1 MSGKRIL
8 VVDDDSLIR
17 SFLHE
22 DLTRRNYEVETA
34 ESVEQALKIMKTGP
48 FDVILS
54 DIRMEKVSGFDFLE
68 ILVRDHP
75 GLLVILMTAYG
86 SVQSAIKAIKMG
98 AFDYLQKPF
107 SGSQVEHVLNKAFEY
122 QRLSDENR
130 VLKKQLSRQDAGF
143 EIKGRT
149 ETMKRILELVE
160 NVAASPTT
168 ILIQGES
175 GTGKELIARAIHT
188 QSDRSD
194 KLFLAKNCAAI
205 PDTLLES
212 ELFGH
217 VKGAYTG
224 AVSERKGI
232 FEEAS
237 GGSLFLDEISE
248 MPLGVQA
255 KLLRVLQ
262 EGEIQ
267 RLGSNKT
274 IPVDVRIIV
283 STNRDLKKEVQAE
296 RFRSDLY
303 YRLNVV
309 PVTLPPLRER
319 AEDIP
324 LLADHFVKRYAER
337 LHRNVFGITEN
348 GYRTLLERQWEGNVR
363 ELENAVERAVLMAD
377 GNQLDEHSFAFM
389 QEEPEA
395 TYPRPEGFSQPLTI
409 REMEKQLILDTLQTQ
424 GGNRTRTAEILA
436 ISIRTL
442 RNKLNEYRRE
452 DPELVEKIG

>member
-1 MSGKRIL
+1 MSSKKIL

-22 DLTRRNYEVETA
+22 DMTRRKYQVETA
-34 ESVEQALKIMKTGP
+34 ESVDQALQIMKSDR
-48 FDVILS
+48 FDVIIS
-54 DIRMEKVSGFDFLE
+54 DIRMDAVSGFDFLE
-68 ILVRDHP
+68 IIMRDHP
-75 GLLVILMTAYG
+75 GLLMILMTAYG

-107 SGSQVEHVLNKAFEY
+107 SGSQVDHVLSKAFEY
-122 QRLSDENR
+122 KRLSTENR
-130 VLKKQLSRQDAGF
+130 VLKKRLSRQDASF

-149 ETMKRILELVE
+149 EGMKRLLDLVQ
-160 NVAASPTT
+160 NIAPTPAT
-168 ILIQGES
+168 VLIQGES
-175 GTGKELIARAIHT
+175 GTGKELIARALHS
-188 QSDRSD
+188 QSDRAD

-224 AVSERKGI
+224 AAHERKGI

-237 GGSLFLDEISE
+237 GGTLFLDEISE
-248 MPLGVQA
+248 MSMNVQA

-283 STNRDLKKEVQAE
+283 STNRDLKKEVQQD
-296 RFRSDLY
+296 RFRSDLF

-309 PVTLPPLRER
+309 PMTLPPLRER
-319 AEDIP
+319 QDDIP
-324 LLADHFVKRYAER
+324 LLADHFVKRYSER
-337 LHRNVFGITEN
+337 LHRNVFDITED
-348 GYRTLLERQWEGNVR
+348 GYNSLMERQWEGNVR
-363 ELENAVERAVLMAD
+363 ELENIVERAVLMTT
-377 GNQLDEHSFAFM
+377 GTHLDAASFQFM
-389 QEEPEA
+389 QDEEPVKPQA
-395 TYPRPEGFSQPLTI
+395 INRTLTI
-409 REMEKQLILDTLQTQ
+409 REMEKQLILETLQKQ

-442 RNKLNEYRRE
+442 RNKLNEYRRD
-452 DPELVEKIG
+452 DPELEEKLN

>member
-1 MSGKRIL
+1 MSSKKIL

-22 DLTRRNYEVETA
+22 DMTRRKYEVETA
-34 ESVEQALKIMKTGP
+34 ESVDQALQIMKSDR
-48 FDVILS
+48 FDVIIS
-54 DIRMEKVSGFDFLE
+54 DIRMEDVSGFDFLE
-68 ILVRDHP
+68 IIMRDHP
-75 GLLVILMTAYG
+75 GLLMILMTAYG

-107 SGSQVEHVLNKAFEY
+107 SGSQVDHVLNKAFEY
-122 QRLSDENR
+122 KRLSNENR

-149 ETMKRILELVE
+149 EGMKRLLEVVQ
-160 NVAASPTT
+160 NIAPTPAT
-168 ILIQGES
+168 VLIQGES
-175 GTGKELIARAIHT
+175 GTGKELIARALHT
-188 QSDRSD
+188 QSDRAE

-224 AVSERKGI
+224 AAHERKGI

-237 GGSLFLDEISE
+237 GGTLFLDEISE
-248 MPLGVQA
+248 MPMNVQA

-283 STNRDLKKEVQAE
+283 STNRDLKKEVQE
-296 RFRSDLY
+296 DRFRSDLF

-309 PVTLPPLRER
+309 PLTLPPLRER
-319 AEDIP
+319 QDDIP
-324 LLADHFVKRYAER
+324 LLADHFVKRYSER
-337 LHRNVFGITEN
+337 LHRNVFDITED
-348 GYRTLLERQWEGNVR
+348 GYNSLLERQWEGNVR
-363 ELENAVERAVLMAD
+363 ELENIVERAVLMTTGTHLNAA
-377 GNQLDEHSFAFM
+377 SFQFM
-389 QEEPEA
+389 QEEETVKPQA
-395 TYPRPEGFSQPLTI
+395 INRTLTI
-409 REMEKQLILDTLQTQ
+409 RQMEKQLILETLQKQ

-442 RNKLNEYRRE
+442 RNKLNEYRRD
-452 DPELVEKIG
+452 DPELEEQLN

>member
-1 MSGKRIL
+1 MSSKKIL

-17 SFLHE
+17 SFLFE
-22 DLTRRNYEVETA
+22 DLTRRKYEVETA
-34 ESVEQALKIMKTGP
+34 ESVEQALQIMKSDH
-48 FDVILS
+48 FDVIIS
-54 DIRMEKVSGFDFLE
+54 DIRMDNVSGFDFLE
-68 ILVRDHP
+68 IIMRDFSD
-75 GLLVILMTAYG
+75 LLVILMTAYG

-107 SGSQVEHVLNKAFEY
+107 SGSQVEHVLNKAFEFH
-122 QRLSDENR
+122 RLSNENR

-149 ETMKRILELVE
+149 ESVKRLLELVR
-160 NVAASPTT
+160 NVAPSPST
-168 ILIQGES
+168 ILILGES
-175 GTGKELIARAIHT
+175 GTGKELIARALHT

-217 VKGAYTG
+217 VKGAFTG
-224 AVSERKGI
+224 AVTERKGI

-237 GGSLFLDEISE
+237 GGTLFLDEISE

-283 STNRDLKKEVQAE
+283 STNRDLKQEVQKE

-309 PVTLPPLRER
+309 PITLPPLRER
-319 AEDIP
+319 RDDIP
-324 LLADHFVKRYAER
+324 LLADHFVKRYSER
-337 LHRNVFGITEN
+337 LRRTVFGITEG
-348 GYRTLLERQWEGNVR
+348 GYSTLMERQWEGNVR
-363 ELENAVERAVLMAD
+363 ELENVVERAVLMST
-377 GNQLDEHSFAFM
+377 GSYLDEASFQFL
-389 QEEPEA
+389 QGEEPPIPIQIA
-395 TYPRPEGFSQPLTI
+395 NRQLTI
-409 REMEKQLILDTLQTQ
+409 REMEKRLILETLQDQ

-442 RNKLNEYRRE
+442 RNKLNEYRSE
-452 DPELVEKIG
+452 DPELVKQIS

>member
-1 MSGKRIL
+1 MSNKKIL

-22 DLTRRNYEVETA
+22 DMTRRKYQVETA
-34 ESVEQALKIMKTGP
+34 ESVDQALQIMKSDR
-48 FDVILS
+48 FDVIIS
-54 DIRMEKVSGFDFLE
+54 DIRMEDVSGFDFLE
-68 ILVRDHP
+68 IIMRDHP
-75 GLLVILMTAYG
+75 GLLMILMTAYG

-107 SGSQVEHVLNKAFEY
+107 SGSQVDHVLNKAFEY
-122 QRLSDENR
+122 KRLSTENR
-130 VLKKQLSRQDAGF
+130 VLKKRLSRQDASF

-149 ETMKRILELVE
+149 DGMKRLLEVVQ
-160 NVAASPTT
+160 NIAPTPAT
-168 ILIQGES
+168 VLIQGES
-175 GTGKELIARAIHT
+175 GTGKELIARALHS

-224 AVSERKGI
+224 AAHERKGI

-237 GGSLFLDEISE
+237 GGTLFLDEISE
-248 MPLGVQA
+248 MPMNVQA

-283 STNRDLKKEVQAE
+283 STNRDLKKEVQQD

-309 PVTLPPLRER
+309 PLTLPPLRER
-319 AEDIP
+319 QEDIP
-324 LLADHFVKRYAER
+324 LLADHFVKRYSER
-337 LHRNVFGITEN
+337 LQRNVFDITED
-348 GYRTLLERQWEGNVR
+348 GYSSLMERQWEGNVR
-363 ELENAVERAVLMAD
+363 ELENIVERAVLMTT
-377 GNQLDEHSFAFM
+377 GTHLDAASFQFM
-389 QEEPEA
+389 QEDEPVKQQA
-395 TYPRPEGFSQPLTI
+395 INRTLTI
-409 REMEKQLILDTLQTQ
+409 REMEKQLILETLHKQ

-452 DPELVEKIG
+452 DPELEEQIN